1 MVALCTISQSSGP
14 SSGLTEP
21 ADYKVICWQIFNF
34 IPSWPADYK
43 VICWQIFS
51 FIPSWIM
58 TTRQASSQTHFLGCY
73 FLNDI
78 CVWLRFFFN
87 HQSTLPL
94 LMLDGL
100 MSHLDANLTNLYA
113 PAPASFLWLLVCF
126 LPRISALSSCLC
138 AWLYVLPE
146 LCQYG
151 TQEDNEHPH
160 MKACRLLKRAQPT
173 QGNQRTPAR
182 R

>member
-1 MVALCTISQSSGP
+1 MYHFPIKWF

-43 VICWQIFS
+43 VICWQIFN

-73 FLNDI
+73 FLNAI
-78 CVWLRFFFN
+78 CVWLRSFFN

-100 MSHLDANLTNLYA
+100 MSHLDASLTNLYA

-126 LPRISALSSCLC
+126 FAADLCSFILSLRLALRASRAASLRRRG
-138 AWLYVLPE
+138 LF
-146 LCQYG
+146 
-151 TQEDNEHPH
+151 
-160 MKACRLLKRAQPT
+160 RLSIWNTR
-173 QGNQRTPAR
+173 G
-182 R
+182 